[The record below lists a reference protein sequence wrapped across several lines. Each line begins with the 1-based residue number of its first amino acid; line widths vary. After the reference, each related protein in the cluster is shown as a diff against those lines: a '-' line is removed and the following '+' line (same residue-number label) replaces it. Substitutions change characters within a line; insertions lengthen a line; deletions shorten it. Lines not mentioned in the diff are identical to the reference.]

1 MGKVASSSTVFY
13 SGKNETLSKKTGR
26 GEMIHV
32 KKIIIASFQRS
43 GTHFL
48 INNLATNFTEVED
61 GWVDLLNREL
71 RQSLCEAD
79 RLDFRNQLSD
89 QLRAY
94 HQTPMRRCVKT
105 HFQMYFLER
114 RLDDILEKYDVLYVV
129 RDPRDT
135 MVACFNYYN
144 QTNFEPFHKRTGFF
158 QVFASTDLRAVK
170 TETNPFSYSHVKP
183 RNIVDKWNN
192 HVFGWLPYRDKG
204 VVFVKFSDLK
214 FRLRET
220 LDSIASKTSQRLK
233 PAIQHVLVEDTRVRP
248 DFKLA
253 GLRRGEPGIW
263 REYFSADDLQFVE
276 QALCEQTK
284 QFYDE

>member
-1 MGKVASSSTVFY
+1 MKKV
-13 SGKNETLSKKTGR
+13 
-26 GEMIHV
+26 
-32 KKIIIASFQRS
+32 IIASFQRS

-48 INNLATNFTEVED
+48 INNLATNFTGVED

-71 RQSLCEAD
+71 RNSLSEAE
-79 RLDFRNQLSD
+79 RLDFRETIWN

-94 HQTPMRRCVKT
+94 QQTPTRRCVKT

-114 RLDDILEKYDVLYVV
+114 RLAAILEQYDVLYVV

-144 QTNFEPFHKRTGFF
+144 QTNFEPFIKEP
-158 QVFASTDLRAVK
+158 VFSKFLRADLGAVK
-170 TETNPFSYSHVKP
+170 TETDPFSYSQVKP

-192 HVFGWLPYRDKG
+192 HVLSWLPYRDQG

-220 LDSIASKTSQRLK
+220 LESIAAKTSQRLK
-233 PAIQHVLVEDTRVRP
+233 PTLQPVLVGDQRVRP

-253 GLRRGEPGIW
+253 GFRRGEPGVW
-263 REYFSADDLQFVE
+263 REYFSAEDLKFVA
-276 QALCEQTK
+276 QTLSEQTK
-284 QFYDE
+284 QFCDEPRL

>member
-1 MGKVASSSTVFY
+1 
-13 SGKNETLSKKTGR
+13 
-26 GEMIHV
+26 MIHV
-32 KKIIIASFQRS
+32 KKVIIASFQRS

-48 INNLATNFTEVED
+48 INNLATNFTGVED

-71 RQSLCEAD
+71 RHSLNQAD
-79 RLDFRNQLSD
+79 RLDFREKLWD

-114 RLDDILEKYDVLYVV
+114 WLDTILEEYDVLYVV

-144 QTNFEPFHKRTGFF
+144 QTNFEPFIKEP
-158 QVFASTDLRAVK
+158 VFSKFLRADLRAVK
-170 TETNPFSYSHVKP
+170 TETDPFSYSHVKP

-192 HVFGWLPYRDKG
+192 HVLGWLPYRDKG
-204 VVFVKFSDLK
+204 VVFVRFSDLK

-220 LDSIASKTSQRLK
+220 LESIASKTSQRLK
-233 PAIQHVLVEDTRVRP
+233 PVIQPVLVDDKRVRP

-263 REYFSADDLQFVE
+263 QEYFSADDRQFVD
-276 QALCEQTK
+276 QTLCEQTK
-284 QFYDE
+284 QFCDEPRL